1 MQQSMASSFEVLMK
15 DIGRN
20 LSAKNR
26 DKYANILV
34 HSKVMNCLNRFT
46 QNLSVFRRDVWSCM
60 KDVMAPTS
68 TVTSD
73 NMMT

>member
-1 MQQSMASSFEVLMK
+1 MK
-15 DIGRN
+15 DVGRN

-26 DKYANILV
+26 DKYAIMYWCISSDDGGV
-34 HSKVMNCLNRFT
+34 NRFT

-68 TVTSD
+68 TTSSD
-73 NMMT
+73 MMT